1 MRPRHHI
8 SGTEIVALGLGGFLA
23 GALAGIALSAWTGG
37 INRERITRVA
47 RRVRKPAVPMPPAGS
62 DAVRAAQEALLADP
76 ALATLGLRV
85 AAQAGAGIELRGW
98 VASRALRARAAR
110 VLVAAGLGRVS
121 NGLLVRGEDDRDV
134 IPMMPR
140 SDQHA

>member
-1 MRPRHHI
+1 MRPRHRI
-8 SGTEIVALGLGGFLA
+8 SGTEMVALGLGGFLA

-37 INRERITRVA
+37 INRERISRAA
-47 RRVRKPAVPMPPAGS
+47 RRVRTPALPTPPAGS
-62 DAVRAAQEALLADP
+62 DAVRAAQDALLGDP
-76 ALATLGLRV
+76 VLATLGLRV
-85 AAQAGAGIELRGW
+85 AAQSGSGVELRGW

-110 VLVAAGLGRVS
+110 VLVAAGIGPVS

-140 SDQHA
+140 GDQHA